1 MPVNARMHL
10 KIWLT
15 RADGKNSGTAGQE
28 LLGQGRVELLRRMAE
43 LGSLKKAA
51 ESMGMSY
58 RLAWGR
64 LKKMEEAL
72 GRPLVESGDNRRGGY
87 SLTPAVSPWRT
98 RRNCTISPWK
108 RTPRP
113 RRTLTPATTLPPARP
128 HCGIDAGGTRMESML
143 RWRPEAARFRHRDSL
158 LEKSL
163 PGADLALEACALVDL
178 SVAEAL
184 ARARQA
190 GRAPACG
197 AGCAA
202 CCCQPIPL
210 TPLEALLLARYAHLR
225 LRPEERAA
233 LARNHAAAL
242 ALPPLR
248 RNCPLLLDGRCTAYV
263 VRPLACRR
271 YLVLDRSCAPGED
284 AASSRPADL
293 LLPDP
298 GLLAAA
304 LLRTLPWYVRRP
316 GCPLPPRSSDPAAAR
331 RFFRSVTTVIQA
343 LPWGKELAQEDGVA

>member
-1 MPVNARMHL
+1 
-10 KIWLT
+10 
-15 RADGKNSGTAGQE
+15 
-28 LLGQGRVELLRRMAE
+28 
-43 LGSLKKAA
+43 
-51 ESMGMSY
+51 
-58 RLAWGR
+58 
-64 LKKMEEAL
+64 
-72 GRPLVESGDNRRGGY
+72 
-87 SLTPAVSPWRT
+87 
-98 RRNCTISPWK
+98 
-108 RTPRP
+108 
-113 RRTLTPATTLPPARP
+113 
-128 HCGIDAGGTRMESML
+128 MESML

-225 LRPEERAA
+225 LRPAERAA
-233 LARNHAAAL
+233 LARTHAAAL

-248 RNCPLLLDGRCTAYV
+248 RNCPRLLDGRCTAYV

>member
-1 MPVNARMHL
+1 
-10 KIWLT
+10 
-15 RADGKNSGTAGQE
+15 
-28 LLGQGRVELLRRMAE
+28 
-43 LGSLKKAA
+43 
-51 ESMGMSY
+51 
-58 RLAWGR
+58 
-64 LKKMEEAL
+64 
-72 GRPLVESGDNRRGGY
+72 
-87 SLTPAVSPWRT
+87 
-98 RRNCTISPWK
+98 
-108 RTPRP
+108 
-113 RRTLTPATTLPPARP
+113 
-128 HCGIDAGGTRMESML
+128 MESML

-210 TPLEALLLARYAHLR
+210 TPLEALLLTRYAHLR
-225 LRPEERAA
+225 LRPEERAP

-248 RNCPLLLDGRCTAYV
+248 RNCPLLLDGRCAAYV

-271 YLVLDRSCAPGED
+271 YLVLDLS
-284 AASSRPADL
+284 L
-293 LLPDP
+293 
-298 GLLAAA
+298 
-304 LLRTLPWYVRRP
+304 
-316 GCPLPPRSSDPAAAR
+316 
-331 RFFRSVTTVIQA
+331 IHI
-343 LPWGKELAQEDGVA
+343 